1 MIESTLLLASL
12 SGIEPDMKG
21 TVSSYHHTA
30 TPSHWVP
37 VQFSV
42 LRFPL
47 MPVHT
52 REAAA
57 GEKRGELKPM
67 V

>member
-30 TPSHWVP
+30 TPLHWVP